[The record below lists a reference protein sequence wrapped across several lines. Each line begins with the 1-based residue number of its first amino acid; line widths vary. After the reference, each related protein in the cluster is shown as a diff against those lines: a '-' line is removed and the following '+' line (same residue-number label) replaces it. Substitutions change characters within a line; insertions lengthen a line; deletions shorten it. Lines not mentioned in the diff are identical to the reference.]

1 MSGAD
6 RRQQCRCLI
15 RSCRSDSW
23 TITLISQQ
31 AGLEAV
37 KFAGFLTVDVMVLF
51 ACFKRV
57 VLGSQETDGM

>member
-1 MSGAD
+1 MIGAG
-6 RRQQCRCLI
+6 RRQQWRCLI

-23 TITLISQQ
+23 SIILISQQ

-37 KFAGFLTVDVMVLF
+37 KVAGFLTVDVMVLF
-51 ACFKRV
+51 AYLKRV